1 MADVVL
7 EEDNLDTLIIAIRD
21 GRTIY
26 LNIRKSVH
34 FFLATN
40 LSEIML
46 TFTAI
51 AVGLG
56 SPLTAAQLLW
66 INLISDIFPGLALA
80 LEAPEPDILERPP
93 RDPARPIITGSDFK
107 RVAFESGAITTGAFG
122 AYGYGLMRYGLGAQA
137 NTLAFHSL
145 VTGQLLH
152 ALSCRSETHNI
163 FSAEKL
169 PPNPYLTMALG
180 GSLVLQFLT
189 MAVPGLRNLLNL
201 SPLGLLDGLVISG
214 TALLPLLVNEATK
227 NPLVADGA
235 QDPQEFSPQ

>member
-1 MADVVL
+1 VADVVL
-7 EEDNLDTLIIAIRD
+7 EEDNLDTLIVAIRD

-26 LNIRKSVH
+26 LNLRKSVH

-80 LEAPEPDILERPP
+80 LEATEPDILERPP
-93 RDPARPIITGSDFK
+93 RDPARPIFTGSDFK
-107 RVAFESGAITTGAFG
+107 RMAFESGAITAGAFG

-137 NTLAFHSL
+137 GTLAFHSL

-152 ALSCRSETHNI
+152 ALSCRSETHRL
-163 FSAEKL
+163 FSAGKL
-169 PPNPYLTMALG
+169 PPNPYLTLALG

-189 MAVPGLRNLLNL
+189 MAVPGLRSLLNL
-201 SPLGLLDGLVISG
+201 APVGLLDGLVISS
-214 TALLPLLVNEATK
+214 TALLPLVVNEATK
-227 NPLVADGA
+227 KPPVDGD
-235 QDPQEFSPQ
+235 QDPQELSLQ